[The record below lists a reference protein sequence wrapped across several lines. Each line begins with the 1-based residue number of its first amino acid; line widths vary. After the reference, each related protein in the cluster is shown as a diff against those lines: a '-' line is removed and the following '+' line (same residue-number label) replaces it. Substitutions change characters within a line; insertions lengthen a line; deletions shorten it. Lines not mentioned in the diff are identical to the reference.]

1 MKWHNRTVYRRWK
14 SILLFSK
21 NRFVIL
27 VWRNSA
33 IVEIKKKWKMIKF
46 EKFKR
51 NRPFC
56 FSLLRCCFHFK
67 FYISNQHFLSIAR
80 LGKEKVVNAI
90 LKVVIVAVNS
100 NRKAYFWTKS
110 LAIKTILEI
119 YKLFTKSTKLWKWT
133 TLRKRPFKCID
144 EMCMNDTAQFGD
156 FWNVSNNSKS

>member
-1 MKWHNRTVYRRWK
+1 MDWMKWHNRTVYRRWK

-67 FYISNQHFLSIAR
+67 FYISNQHFLAIAR
-80 LGKEKVVNAI
+80 VGKEKVVNAI
-90 LKVVIVAVNS
+90 LKVVIIQTE
-100 NRKAYFWTKS
+100 KAYFCTKS
-110 LAIKTILEI
+110 LAIKTYSWNLQVVHEI
-119 YKLFTKSTKLWKWT
+119 YKIVKMNN
-133 TLRKRPFKCID
+133 FKKK
-144 EMCMNDTAQFGD
+144 AF
-156 FWNVSNNSKS
+156 